1 MKVLKPKEPKVGSL
15 ILTAGSGVCLGAL
28 LGVSLLLARPVQVVS
43 TPPDEAVLSQP
54 GNYNTYVLPGRVAG
68 SESANLRSGTG
79 RILRRTAGPVSF
91 SEDEINYFFENIEFP
106 EPEVEG
112 EEDAKAQGG
121 AKMGPF
127 VIRIVGDKV
136 YGSYKIV
143 IDPQGTPFELRA
155 VSEISFE
162 NTDAGPVLHVSNTR
176 INSLPIP
183 DLGGIFSSM
192 VANKIAETAWP
203 EDLIEMWQNIRKIEV
218 ESDKVITE
226 VGLRRA

>member
-1 MKVLKPKEPKVGSL
+1 M
-15 ILTAGSGVCLGAL
+15 
-28 LGVSLLLARPVQVVS
+28 VSA
-43 TPPDEAVLSQP
+43 PPDEEVLSQP

-106 EPEVEG
+106 KPDTEDG
-112 EEDAKAQGG
+112 EKEQVKGG
-121 AKMGPF
+121 ARMGPF
-127 VIRIVGDKV
+127 VVRLVGDKI
-136 YGSYKIV
+136 YGSFKIV
-143 IDPQGTPFELRA
+143 IDPQGSPFELRA
-155 VSEISFE
+155 VSELSFE

-176 INSLPIP
+176 INSLPVP
-183 DLGGIFSSM
+183 DIGGIFSSM
-192 VANKIAETAWP
+192 VADKIAETAWP